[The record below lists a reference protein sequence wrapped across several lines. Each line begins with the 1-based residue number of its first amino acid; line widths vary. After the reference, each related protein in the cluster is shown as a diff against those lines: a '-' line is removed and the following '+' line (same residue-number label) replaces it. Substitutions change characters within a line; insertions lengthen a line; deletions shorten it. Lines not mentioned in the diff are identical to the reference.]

1 MNVVKVSLVG
11 KSFVR
16 TLVKSDLTTAQAR
29 AMVSTLNDKRD
40 PGSDDTEGDEL
51 SMVSYVTEK

>member
-16 TLVKSDLTTAQAR
+16 TIVKSDLTPNQAR

-40 PGSDDTEGDEL
+40 TGSDDTESDEL